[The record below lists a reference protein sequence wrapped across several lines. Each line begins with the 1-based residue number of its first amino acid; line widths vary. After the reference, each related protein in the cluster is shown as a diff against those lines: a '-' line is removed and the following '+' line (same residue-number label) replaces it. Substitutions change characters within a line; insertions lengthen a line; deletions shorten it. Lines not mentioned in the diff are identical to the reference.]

1 MREKVSSDL
10 GPSGGLRQLCHDL
23 CVLYGE
29 PFYLYYYVAYLTEK
43 GYMRKLPVTWGGAVV
58 FASCVMICV
67 CFTESRSTY
76 FTTKGMKMLTPSQF
90 SSNIVSVTS
99 RVH

>member
-1 MREKVSSDL
+1 M
-10 GPSGGLRQLCHDL
+10 
-23 CVLYGE
+23 
-29 PFYLYYYVAYLTEK
+29 
-43 GYMRKLPVTWGGAVV
+43 V

-76 FTTKGMKMLTPSQF
+76 VAYFTTKGMKMLTPSQF
-90 SSNIVSVTS
+90 SSYLVSVTS